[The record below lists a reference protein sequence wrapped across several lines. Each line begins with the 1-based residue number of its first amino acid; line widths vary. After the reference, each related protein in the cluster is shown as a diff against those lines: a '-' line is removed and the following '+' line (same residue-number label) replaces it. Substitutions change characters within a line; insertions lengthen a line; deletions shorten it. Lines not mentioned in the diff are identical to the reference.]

1 MIFVRGAAFVP
12 INAQQTVSE
21 WRVSNVTVS
30 KDKIHVEGLTGD
42 AAIAHALKQCDLDVL
57 AAYPITPQTII
68 VEDFQKFAAN
78 GEVQTKVIPVESE
91 HSAMSACIGASAV
104 GARVATA
111 SASAGL
117 ALMWEIL
124 YCAASMR
131 MPIVFTVANR
141 ALSAPIN
148 IHNDWSDTYG
158 ARDSGFIQIYCQSG
172 QEAYDTTIMAFR
184 IAEDHKVLLPIIV
197 AIDGFILSHNV
208 ERIEMLPDDEVLK
221 FVGVR
226 DPFISLDP
234 DNPITMGPLA
244 LTDYYFEFKEQQ
256 DRAMYEVPEVFAKVE
271 KEFEKLTG
279 RKYGMFEAY
288 RTEDADIILFTHST
302 PGGTAK
308 AVVDVLREQGEKVG
322 VLRLRMFRPFPTK
335 EIAEALKSAK
345 AVAVFEKCRSFGAPS
360 NPLAIELR
368 TALYDLKEKPMIT
381 DFVIGLGGRDVP
393 PTTLVEGYEKTKEYL
408 KKGESPLYETLG
420 VRK

>member
-1 MIFVRGAAFVP
+1 MT
-12 INAQQTVSE
+12 TVE
-21 WRVSNVTVS
+21 
-30 KDKIHVEGLTGD
+30 KIPHDKITIEGLTGD
-42 AAIAHALKQCDLDVL
+42 AAIAHALKQCDIDVV

-68 VEDFQKFAAN
+68 VEDFQRFAAD
-78 GEVQTKVIPVESE
+78 GEVRTKVIPVESE
-91 HSAMSACIGASAV
+91 HSAMSACVGASAV

-124 YCAASMR
+124 YCASSMR
-131 MPIVFTVANR
+131 CPIVFTVANR

-158 ARDSGFIQIYCQSG
+158 ARDSGFIQIYTQSC
-172 QEAYDTTIMAFR
+172 QEAYDTTIMSFK

-208 ERIEMLPDDEVLK
+208 ERVEMLPTDAVHNFL
-221 FVGVR
+221 GVR
-226 DPFISLDP
+226 EPFITLDP

-256 DRAMYEVPEVFAKVE
+256 DRAMEAVPDVFAKVE
-271 KEFEKLTG
+271 AEFEKMTG
-279 RKYGMFEAY
+279 RKYGMFETY
-288 RTEDADIILFTHST
+288 KTEDADIILFTHST
-302 PGGTAK
+302 VGGTAK
-308 AVVDVLREQGEKVG
+308 AVADVLREKGEKVG
-322 VLRLRMFRPFPTK
+322 VVRLRLFRPFPTK
-335 EIAEALKSAK
+335 EIKEVLKGKK
-345 AVAVFEKCRSFGAPS
+345 AVVVLEKCRSFGAPS
-360 NPLAIELR
+360 NPLALEVR
-368 TALYDLKEKPMIT
+368 TTLYDLDERPLIS

-393 PTTLVEGYEKTKEYL
+393 PTTIVEAYEKTKGYL
-408 KKGESPLYETLG
+408 KEGKAPLYETLG

>member
-1 MIFVRGAAFVP
+1 M
-12 INAQQTVSE
+12 
-21 WRVSNVTVS
+21 TVS
-30 KDKIHVEGLTGD
+30 KDKITIEGLTGD

-68 VEDFQKFAAN
+68 VEDYQRFAAD
-78 GEVQTKVIPVESE
+78 GEVKAKVIPVESE
-91 HSAMSACIGASAV
+91 HSAMSACVGASAV

-158 ARDSGFIQIYCQSG
+158 ARDSGFIQVYCQSC
-172 QEAYDTTIMAFR
+172 QEAYDTTIMAFK
-184 IAEDHKVLLPIIV
+184 IAEDHDVLLPIIV
-197 AIDGFILSHNV
+197 GIDGFILSHNV
-208 ERIEMLPDDEVLK
+208 ERVEMLPDDEVQK
-221 FVGVR
+221 FLGVR
-226 DPFISLDP
+226 EPFIALDP

-256 DRAMYEVPEVFAKVE
+256 DDAMANVPEVFEKVE
-271 KEFEKLTG
+271 KEFAKMTG
-279 RKYGMFEAY
+279 RKYGLFETY
-288 RTEDADIILFTHST
+288 KTDDAEIIIFTHST

-308 AVVDVLREQGEKVG
+308 VVCDALREKGEKVG
-322 VLRLRMFRPFPTK
+322 VVRLRMFRPFPAK
-335 EIAEALKSAK
+335 QIAEVLKNAK

-360 NPLAIELR
+360 NPLALELK
-368 TALYDLKEKPMIT
+368 TALYDLDKKPMVT

-393 PTTLVEGYEKTKEYL
+393 PTTIVEGYEKTKEYL
-408 KKGESPLYETLG
+408 KKGEAPLYETLG